1 MSFLN
6 EVLGAGGGS
15 GLKFESVGTTH
26 TGVITDA
33 PKSVQQN
40 DFKTKLPAFWDEAKT
55 QPKMQA
61 VINLK
66 TDQRDPSDPTDEGGR
81 TLYAASSQQKKAIV
95 EAVRASGAADI
106 EVGGTL
112 TVQYYADDPTSQ
124 NPQNPKKLYRAHYA
138 PPAAGMA
145 ALGAVQAP
153 AAAATPPP
161 LNSAAQAQQAAWNAP
176 AAPPAAA
183 PNLANPQFQAAA
195 APTAALPAQ
204 FPPAAAVPADPWN
217 PGTPPGLQQQAP
229 DNPWPAT
236 QPAAPA
242 APPAAAPQL
251 AGMPPQPYQA
261 APPQQ
266 ATKPP
271 ANPGASSLTG
281 LPIDVED
288 RLTQLAAI
296 PGFTDE
302 QILAALA
309 PQGVTAEHLSIVK
322 PS

>member
-15 GLKFESVGTTH
+15 GLKFETVGTTH

-95 EAVRASGAADI
+95 DAVRASGAADI

-145 ALGAVQAP
+145 ALGAVQATAAAP
-153 AAAATPPP
+153 AAAPP
-161 LNSAAQAQQAAWNAP
+161 LNPAAQAQQAAWNAP
-176 AAPPAAA
+176 
-183 PNLANPQFQAAA
+183 AA

-266 ATKPP
+266 ATPAP

>member
-1 MSFLN
+1 MSLLN

-15 GLKFESVGTTH
+15 GLKFDQLGVTH
-26 TGVITDA
+26 SGVITDT
-33 PKSVQQN
+33 PKSVQQT
-40 DFKTKLPAFWDEAKT
+40 DFKTKQPAFWDDG

-66 TDQRDPSDPTDEGGR
+66 TDERSPDDPNDEGGR
-81 TLYAASSQQKKAIV
+81 TLYAASTQQKKAIV
-95 EAVRASGAADI
+95 EAVKASGAKDI

-112 TVQYYADDPTSQ
+112 TVQYYANDPTSQ
-124 NPQNPKKLYRAHYA
+124 NPQNPKKLYRAHYT

-153 AAAATPPP
+153 ASAPAAPPVNP
-161 LNSAAQAQQAAWNAP
+161 AAQAQQAAWNAP
-176 AAPPAAA
+176 AAPPVAAA
-183 PNLANPQFQAAA
+183 PAA
-195 APTAALPAQ
+195 APGD
-204 FPPAAAVPADPWN
+204 VWN

-242 APPAAAPQL
+242 APAAAPAAAPQL

-266 ATKPP
+266 ASPAP

>member
-15 GLKFESVGTTH
+15 GLKFETVGTTH
-26 TGVITDA
+26 TGVITDP
-33 PKSVQQN
+33 PKAVQQN
-40 DFKTKLPAFWDEAKT
+40 DFDTKQPAFWDDAKT

-66 TDQRDPSDPTDEGGR
+66 TDQRDPSDPNDEGGR
-81 TLYAASSQQKKAIV
+81 TLYAASSSQKKAIV
-95 EAVRASGAADI
+95 DAVKASGAADI

-112 TVQYYADDPTSQ
+112 TIQYYADDPTSK
-124 NPQNPKKLYRAHYA
+124 NPRNPKKLYRAHYT

-153 AAAATPPP
+153 AAAPAAAPV
-161 LNSAAQAQQAAWNAP
+161 NAAAQAQQAAWNA
-176 AAPPAAA
+176 PAAA

-195 APTAALPAQ
+195 APAA
-204 FPPAAAVPADPWN
+204 PAAAPADVWN

-266 ATKPP
+266 ATPAP